1 MSILENRAKRGHVHV
16 SPAESNAEPTKAAPI
31 TQIDDAKLKEI
42 LKPNSKPLLVNFWA
56 TWCGPCRE
64 EFPDLVKIDK
74 EYRGKI
80 DFITISLDFPE
91 EINTGVPK
99 FLSEMNADMPTYL
112 LVSADENALI
122 TSIAKDWNGA
132 LPTTIL
138 YSADGEMSY
147 LKAGIVNPATL
158 KNEIAKT
165 LTGK

>member
-1 MSILENRAKRGHVHV
+1 M
-16 SPAESNAEPTKAAPI
+16 
-31 TQIDDAKLKEI
+31 
-42 LKPNSKPLLVNFWA
+42 
-56 TWCGPCRE
+56 
-64 EFPDLVKIDK
+64 KIDK

-99 FLSEMNADMPTYL
+99 FLSEMNAEMPTYL